1 MKIKTKSRAKMY
13 DPKKKHSFVMM
24 FGFDYPEKVAPRNKS
39 HE

>member
-1 MKIKTKSRAKMY
+1 MKIKRKSRAKMY
-13 DPKKKHSFVMM
+13 DPKKIDSFLMM